1 MPKTQTQPNKLSPRP
16 PVICVMGHVD
26 HGKSTLL
33 DYIRKTNVVEGEA
46 GGITQKLS
54 AYEVEHRDGAGKVH
68 RLTFLDTPGHE
79 SFCQIRT
86 RGADVADVAILV
98 VSAEDGVKPQ
108 TLDALRCILVSKI
121 PYVVAINKID
131 KPNADLE
138 RAKQSLAENEIYVE
152 GYGGSIP
159 CVPISA
165 KTGVGVGD
173 LLDLIILSAEM
184 EERTADYGKL
194 MTGVV
199 IETAVDSRRGISA
212 TIIIKDG
219 TWKQGEAI
227 VAGESISPGRIVENF
242 AGKKVG
248 EATFS
253 SPIKVVGFDSAPP
266 VGSLCQT
273 FKNKREAEAFV
284 EDLKEKK
291 LARLAGAKPVSKKI
305 AENGEEPVET
315 TPTLPIILKADLSG
329 SLEALGYEVGK
340 IKSDRVVVKIISQSV
355 GDITE
360 SDIKAAGGKEGT
372 LLVGFNVSADAR
384 AKAMAERIGIEIK
397 TFDIIYQL
405 TDWLK
410 QAIIDRTPK
419 KQVEAVGGQAK
430 ILKIFSTAKGKYILG
445 GRVEEGAINL
455 GDEVKI
461 VRRENELG
469 KGKVKNLQQGKKD
482 TKEVLA
488 GNEFG
493 AQIESSIEIAPGDRL
508 IAVKLV
514 MI

>member
-1 MPKTQTQPNKLSPRP
+1 MPKSHLQPNMPTPRP

-54 AYEVEHRDGAGKVH
+54 AYEVEHKDSAGKIH

-138 RAKQSLAENEIYVE
+138 RTKQSLAENEIYVE

-165 KTGVGVGD
+165 KTGVGMSD

-184 EERTADYGKL
+184 EERTADPNKL
-194 MTGVV
+194 MTGIV
-199 IETAVDSRRGISA
+199 IETAVDSRKGISA

-219 TWKQGEAI
+219 SWKQGEAI
-227 VAGESISPGRIVENF
+227 VAGESFSPARIIENF
-242 AGKKVG
+242 AGKKIT

-266 VGSLCQT
+266 VGVICQA
-273 FKNKREAEAFV
+273 FKTKKEAEHFV
-284 EDLKEKK
+284 EDLKEKRQNQK
-291 LARLAGAKPVSKKI
+291 PALKTANKNGAGDT
-305 AENGEEPVET
+305 AEGDT
-315 TPTLPIILKADLSG
+315 TPTFPIILKADLSG
-329 SLEALGYEVGK
+329 SLEALVYEVGK
-340 IKSDRVVVKIISQSV
+340 IKSDRMTIKIVSKSV

-360 SDIKAAGGKEGT
+360 NDIKSAGGKEGT
-372 LLVGFNVSADAR
+372 LLVGFNVGADAR

-410 QAIIDRTPK
+410 QAIIERTPK
-419 KQVEAVGGQAK
+419 KQVEETRGQAK
-430 ILKIFSTAKGKYILG
+430 ILKIFSTTKDKCILG
-445 GRVEEGAINL
+445 GRVEEGAISL
-455 GDEVKI
+455 GDEVQI
-461 VRRENELG
+461 IRRENNIG
-469 KGKVKNLQQGKKD
+469 KGRIKNLQQGKKD
-482 TKEVLA
+482 SKEVEV

-493 AQIESSIEIAPGDRL
+493 AQIESSIEVAPGDRL
-508 IAVKLV
+508 LAVKLV